1 MRDRVPLL
9 AGLLA
14 LALAIGI
21 GCVVIADGIRARNG
35 GETISVTGSA
45 KQRVV
50 SDYVVWDAHVTARG
64 AEALGASR
72 QLATWTAR
80 VRRFFDAQGVQSSEV
95 TLSPI
100 SALAPGDADDNGDT
114 IREYELTRSFELR
127 SKRVAVIAGVAEK
140 TSVLLAEGVPLA
152 GDPPQYIFTKL
163 PSVRP
168 RLLAAATKD
177 AQERAK
183 ILIAAAGGK
192 LGRLRGVDVGV
203 FQVTAPNSTDVSDYG
218 TYDTS
223 TLQKD
228 VTAVVNVT
236 FALH

>member
-1 MRDRVPLL
+1 M
-9 AGLLA
+9 
-14 LALAIGI
+14 
-21 GCVVIADGIRARNG
+21 
-35 GETISVTGSA
+35 
-45 KQRVV
+45 
-50 SDYVVWDAHVTARG
+50 
-64 AEALGASR
+64 
-72 QLATWTAR
+72 
-80 VRRFFDAQGVQSSEV
+80 
-95 TLSPI
+95 
-100 SALAPGDADDNGDT
+100 
-114 IREYELTRSFELR
+114 
-127 SKRVAVIAGVAEK
+127 
-140 TSVLLAEGVPLA
+140 LLAEGVPLA